1 MIITG
6 LSDAVFCRMNTP
18 RWAFTPTSG
27 AGAARQ
33 GGRLN
38 RAGVEAL
45 YLSRETDTAVA
56 EFRQT
61 STIMP
66 PGMLV
71 SYLVSAA
78 RVVDFSAGFHVG
90 WDPLWQ
96 DFDCNWRKLVFNDK
110 VEPPTWVLSD
120 MVMAAGC
127 QGVLFPSLARPG
139 GTNVVIYPAM
149 LALQDKLEAIDPNND
164 LPRDQSSWK

>member
-6 LSDAVFCRMNTP
+6 LSDAVFYRMNTP

-45 YLSRETDTAVA
+45 YLSKETDTAVA

-61 STIMP
+61 SPILP

-90 WDPLWQ
+90 WDPYGRTSTATGASS
-96 DFDCNWRKLVFNDK
+96 FSTTR
-110 VEPPTWVLSD
+110 S
-120 MVMAAGC
+120 
-127 QGVLFPSLARPG
+127 SRRPG
-139 GTNVVIYPAM
+139 CCPI
-149 LALQDKLEAIDPNND
+149 
-164 LPRDQSSWK
+164 W